1 MEPNVGK
8 LQIVAEISVLFNSQL
23 SPLVHLPRPPASF
36 IFVLLNFLSFPQY
49 CFICVSSCLRKQYF
63 AVSLDGC
70 LSNYFRGFSLC
81 FLPPNLQALQG
92 PFAAFF

>member
-23 SPLVHLPRPPASF
+23 SALVHLPWPSASF
-36 IFVLLNFLSFPQY
+36 IFVLLNSSFPQY
-49 CFICVSSCLRKQYF
+49 RFICVSSCLRKQYF
-63 AVSLDGC
+63 AASLDGC
-70 LSNYFRGFSLC
+70 LSNYFHGFSLC
-81 FLPPNLQALQG
+81 FLPRNLQALQG